1 MEDVYLIHTYDS
13 ITKETSLY
21 KHKRSEHIQKNIL
34 QNSHDN
40 NLLFQIYTKI
50 INFVKKNNQNQISFI
65 NLFIFQIS
73 FTNFLFNIKI
83 KLYITI

>member
-50 INFVKKNNQNQISFI
+50 INFVKKNN
-65 NLFIFQIS
+65 
-73 FTNFLFNIKI
+73 
-83 KLYITI
+83 